1 MYILPK
7 KKKYKG
13 VKELISVASFDSCQA
28 IVDAA
33 IARDDQRLLLNI
45 KGVELIR
52 KKRSITENFEAN
64 MSVRQT

>member
-7 KKKYKG
+7 KKYKR
-13 VKELISVASFDSCQA
+13 VKELIIVASFDSCQA

-45 KGVELIR
+45 KGVDLIR
-52 KKRSITENFEAN
+52 KKRSITENVEAN